1 MEKRIFNIV
10 FIYFYLEMIMV
21 FIQFFLYYED
31 SESCLVV
38 VKKIIENARS
48 LIYLIVSYLFNI
60 DCNFYVVVL
69 FLIIVDKLE
78 GKLLYFLG
86 NLGKC

>member
-38 VKKIIENARS
+38 VKKIIENVRS

-60 DCNFYVVVL
+60 DCNFDVVEG
-69 FLIIVDKLE
+69 KLE

-86 NLGKC
+86 NFGKC

>member
-31 SESCLVV
+31 SYSCLVV

-60 DCNFYVVVL
+60 DCNFVVVVL

-86 NLGKC
+86 NLEKC